1 MYLPYFKREF
11 DKKRGNCGVLARFVL
26 FLAGIAGVV
35 FFAPSIAS
43 LFHGAAI
50 NEEFLEI
57 SRKTNDTELI
67 DAFTKLKRNNFLYA
81 LFGAGMTVLALILA
95 FGTLEKYMV
104 AILLGYFLIP
114 TIIYFFS
121 VSEYKLNTT
130 NTALETIR
138 NSKTGKAT
146 REDIINL
153 IEEETQFC
161 DSGISDLPTH
171 IKKMAEITKLLSD
184 GQFLF
189 SAEEKAQYEQFRYAR
204 NSHKLSG
211 IYKRRYNSGYCQ

>member
-1 MYLPYFKREF
+1 MS
-11 DKKRGNCGVLARFVL
+11 
-26 FLAGIAGVV
+26 FLIFIISCIAGII

-57 SRKTNDTELI
+57 SRKTNDTKLI

-121 VSEYKLNTT
+121 VSEYKLKTT
-130 NTALETIR
+130 KTAIEVIR
-138 NSKTGKAT
+138 NSKMGKAA
-146 REDIINL
+146 REVLFNF

-161 DSGISDLPTH
+161 DSGVSDLPTH
-171 IKKMAEITKLLSD
+171 IKKNGGNHNTAL
-184 GQFLF
+184 
-189 SAEEKAQYEQFRYAR
+189 
-204 NSHKLSG
+204 
-211 IYKRRYNSGYCQ
+211 

>member
-1 MYLPYFKREF
+1 MS
-11 DKKRGNCGVLARFVL
+11 
-26 FLAGIAGVV
+26 FLVFIISCIAGVV

-114 TIIYFFS
+114 
-121 VSEYKLNTT
+121 VSYTHLR
-130 NTALETIR
+130 AHET
-138 NSKTGKAT
+138 
-146 REDIINL
+146 D
-153 IEEETQFC
+153 
-161 DSGISDLPTH
+161 
-171 IKKMAEITKLLSD
+171 
-184 GQFLF
+184 
-189 SAEEKAQYEQFRYAR
+189 
-204 NSHKLSG
+204 
-211 IYKRRYNSGYCQ
+211 